1 MTVWLT
7 SSFLTSSG
15 TEGSW
20 LPDGN
25 FPSRIQ
31 PSRVSLT
38 SSVSLFLCGGVSSG
52 INTDDRTSNQ
62 SYQWYVQ
69 LSGWVVNRFGEYEKV
84 SRWGLAS
91 SGSLTRWFWTAW

>member
-1 MTVWLT
+1 MTVRLT
-7 SSFLTSSG
+7 SSFRTNSG

-38 SSVSLFLCGGVSSG
+38 SSVSLFLCGRVSSG
-52 INTDDRTSNQ
+52 INTDDRTSHQ
-62 SYQWYVQ
+62 SYQSYV
-69 LSGWVVNRFGEYEKV
+69 R
-84 SRWGLAS
+84 
-91 SGSLTRWFWTAW
+91 LTWLDLNHTRLPFRLVADENGAMLNFRHGPD